1 MKHLSEIL
9 LKSAIAAVLKADK
22 FEIVSA
28 ESAEDGTAIR
38 FEAKSKSGQVR
49 VRGIFCDPQGELDL
63 EDPPANVEAE
73 GVAGEEPAANED
85 EDDDEKSPH

>member
-1 MKHLSEIL
+1 MKALSEVL

-28 ESAEDGTAIR
+28 EPAEDGTAIR

-49 VRGIFCDPQGELDL
+49 VKGIFCDPQGELDL
-63 EDPPANVEAE
+63 EEPEPNEELEEPD
-73 GVAGEEPAANED
+73 EPAANADED
-85 EDDDEKSPH
+85 EETPH